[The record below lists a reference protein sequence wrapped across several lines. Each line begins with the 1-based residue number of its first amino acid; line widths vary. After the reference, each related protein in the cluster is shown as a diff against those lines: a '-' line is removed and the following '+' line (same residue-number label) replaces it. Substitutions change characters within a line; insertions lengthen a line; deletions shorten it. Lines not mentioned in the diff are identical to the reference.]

1 MASFRGAVN
10 LCYASRVL
18 EASVYNDGF
27 VRENKPAALP
37 GLDHSIHAV
46 YQKPANKRRIV
57 YLSSLLQ
64 VIPGDLN
71 RVFLQMG

>member
-1 MASFRGAVN
+1 MALFKGAVK
-10 LCYASRVL
+10 LCCASRLL
-18 EASVYNDGF
+18 EALVCNDGF

-46 YQKPANKRRIV
+46 HQKPASKRRIA

-64 VIPGDLN
+64 VVPSDLDG
-71 RVFLQMG
+71 VFLQMG